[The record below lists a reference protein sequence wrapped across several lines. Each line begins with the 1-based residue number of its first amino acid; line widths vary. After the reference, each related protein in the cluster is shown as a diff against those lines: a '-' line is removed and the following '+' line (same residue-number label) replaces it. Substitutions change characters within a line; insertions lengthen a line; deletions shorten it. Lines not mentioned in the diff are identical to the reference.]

1 MSRTLPVSV
10 AAGMAATLL
19 LSASACGKEVD
30 TSLSGVTGSA
40 TPSGSAATSGQAS
53 PSGSMGQNGSPSPAP
68 ASPGAG
74 SGTASGNRLATGP
87 GSLANPQVTAKLDDA
102 DGQRPEGLALEP
114 DGAGNVTFGGKAHQI
129 ARIGTDGNVKVLDT
143 LPAPEGDAAGPSGI
157 TRGSN
162 GTLYVANAAG
172 SADQNGIWR
181 LPRGAKASRVA
192 SLPADAAA
200 KGVTIDEASGDI
212 YLTEHA
218 KGQIWKIRAHDDK
231 ATLWAQG
238 DELAGSGGDSGGG
251 ASGIKVRNGAV
262 WTTNAD
268 KGTLVRIPIK
278 GDGTAGDPEVK
289 ATDLKGAGD
298 LAFTQGTDDVALVTQ
313 ESANQVVRVKSDGT
327 HDPVLNAQSGLAG
340 PTSVVVREGKAH
352 IANAGTDDK
361 KEPGLLTADVQR

>member
-1 MSRTLPVSV
+1 M
-10 AAGMAATLL
+10 
-19 LSASACGKEVD
+19 D

-53 PSGSMGQNGSPSPAP
+53 PGSASPTGSMGQTGSPSP
-68 ASPGAG
+68 SGTGTGG
-74 SGTASGNRLATGP
+74 SGSRLATGP

-114 DGAGNVTFGGKAHQI
+114 DGAANVTFGGKAHQI
-129 ARIGTDGNVKVLDT
+129 ARVGTDGNVKVLAT
-143 LPAPEGDAAGPSGI
+143 MPAPEGDAAGPSGI

-172 SADQNGIWR
+172 SADQNGVWR
-181 LPRGAKASRVA
+181 LPRGAKPSRVA
-192 SLPADAAA
+192 SLPADAAP
-200 KGVTIDEASGDI
+200 KGVTIDEGSGDI

-251 ASGIKVRNGAV
+251 ASGIEVRNGAV

-268 KGTLVRIPIK
+268 KGTLVRVPIK
-278 GDGTAGDPEVK
+278 GDGSAGDPEVK

-298 LAFTQGTDDVALVTQ
+298 LAFTQGTDDVALVTR

-327 HDPVLNAQSGLAG
+327 HEPVLNAQSGLAG